1 MIFIRKKRQFSALS
15 DIICVFLFL
24 LVFFLS
30 VWSVRTITD
39 VNNREEMAV
48 TEQAIRHAAVT
59 CYALEGR
66 YPEDLGYLLKNYH
79 ITINTDR
86 YTVHYS
92 ATGPNLMPDIA
103 VLPKNTD

>member
-1 MIFIRKKRQFSALS
+1 MIFIRKKRPNSALS
-15 DIICVFLFL
+15 DVLYILLFLSVFL
-24 LVFFLS
+24 LS
-30 VWSVRTITD
+30 VWSVRTVID
-39 VNNREEMAV
+39 VNTEEEMAV
-48 TEQAIRHAAVT
+48 AEQTIRHAAVS

-66 YPEDLGYLLKNYH
+66 YPEDLAYLLENYH

-103 VLPKNTD
+103 VLPKNTN